1 MPIYII
7 MGSITQRKNKMARTA
22 LDALND
28 QDIKQRN
35 YMQAKMDNKQFDGFW
50 TPERVQ
56 ESIDSYQFS
65 IDYYNEFKKKQQKN
79 QMYG

>member
-1 MPIYII
+1 
-7 MGSITQRKNKMARTA
+7 MARTA

-35 YMQAKMDNKQFDGFW
+35 HMQAKMDNKQFDEFW
-50 TPERVQ
+50 TIERVQ

-65 IDYYNEFKKKQQKN
+65 IDYYNEYKKKQRKN

>member
-1 MPIYII
+1 
-7 MGSITQRKNKMARTA
+7 MARTA

-65 IDYYNEFKKKQQKN
+65 IDYYNQWKQKQRKA

>member
-1 MPIYII
+1 
-7 MGSITQRKNKMARTA
+7 
-22 LDALND
+22 
-28 QDIKQRN
+28 
-35 YMQAKMDNKQFDGFW
+35 MQAKMDNKQFDGFW

>member
-1 MPIYII
+1 
-7 MGSITQRKNKMARTA
+7 MARTA

-35 YMQAKMDNKQFDGFW
+35 HMQAKMDNKQFDEFW
-50 TPERVQ
+50 TSERVQ

-65 IDYYNEFKKKQQKN
+65 IDYYNEFKKN
-79 QMYG
+79 QRKEKMYG

>member
-1 MPIYII
+1 M
-7 MGSITQRKNKMARTA
+7 THKRTA

-35 YMQAKMDNKQFDGFW
+35 HMQAKMDNKQFDGYW

-65 IDYYNEFKKKQQKN
+65 IDYYNEFKRKQRN
-79 QMYG
+79 EQMYG

>member
-1 MPIYII
+1 

-28 QDIKQRN
+28 QDIKQHN
-35 YMQAKMDNKQFDGFW
+35 YMQAKMDNKQFDEFW

-79 QMYG
+79 